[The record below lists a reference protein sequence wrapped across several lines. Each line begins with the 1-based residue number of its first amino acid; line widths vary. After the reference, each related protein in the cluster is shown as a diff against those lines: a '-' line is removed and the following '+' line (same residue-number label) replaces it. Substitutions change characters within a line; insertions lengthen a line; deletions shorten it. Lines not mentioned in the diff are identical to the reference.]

1 MKKYILILLSLLVY
15 TCSDDD
21 PAGPVDGCMDSTACN
36 YDASATIDLLDSCTY
51 PIDDNTNCDGT
62 CGGVNNAVEDCAGTC
77 AGTLELDQCDIC
89 DSNVTNDCTQDC
101 LGIWGGDALV
111 DECGICDGDN
121 S

>member
-51 PIDDNTNCDGT
+51 PVDDNTNCDGT

-77 AGTLELDQCDIC
+77 DGTAVEDCEGTCDG
-89 DSNVTNDCTQDC
+89 SAT
-101 LGIWGGDALV
+101 V
-111 DECGICDGDN
+111 DECGVCGGSGIADGACD
-121 S
+121 